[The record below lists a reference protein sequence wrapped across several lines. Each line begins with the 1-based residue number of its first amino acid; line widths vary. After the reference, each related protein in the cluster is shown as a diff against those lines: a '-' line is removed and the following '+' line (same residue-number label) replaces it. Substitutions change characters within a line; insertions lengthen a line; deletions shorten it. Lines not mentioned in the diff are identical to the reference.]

1 MKDSYKLIA
10 SLNKDQLRPFLDEK
24 KIILSYGYSQAVAY
38 CVEHSEKY
46 GDYSQLG
53 ALVNVFEGRDF
64 RLFVSAWLCERLGLK
79 SKMAPHGAVFAR
91 NGNAPNSDMSFK
103 VSVEAFAG
111 SKFKIQVPVKPVKPA
126 VAKEKKTPKRVD
138 MLDSWARLPG
148 SFGHGKR

>member
-24 KIILSYGYSQAVAY
+24 KIVMSYVYSQAVAY
-38 CVEHSEKY
+38 CVEHSEMH

-64 RLFVSAWLCERLGLK
+64 KLFVSAWLCERLGLK
-79 SKMAPHGAVFAR
+79 SKMAPHGAVFSR
-91 NGNAPNSDMSFK
+91 NGNPPNSDMSFK
-103 VSVEAFAG
+103 MSVEAFAG
-111 SKFKIQVPVKPVKPA
+111 SKFKIQVPVKPA
-126 VAKEKKTPKRVD
+126 GAKEKKTPKRVD

-148 SFGHGKR
+148 SFEHGKR